1 MSKEEKTEKRSK
13 RAIRK
18 EASEQKR
25 IKQDAIMKESKLS
38 ASLFYA
44 EEAEVD
50 TRSPEKDVEIFKST
64 CADIRQAM
72 LDIRSLKDKKAPHDE
87 IDDKRVSVTLDFIN
101 LKKLNR
107 LAHVRCKKVRENTNE
122 AKQRIDQYHLQLQ
135 NLLYE
140 IMHLEK
146 EINKCLEF
154 KSKDEEIELVSL
166 EEFYKTAPADI
177 SHPETTKTDQHQQR
191 LARLDW
197 ELEQRKQLAKK
208 LKDSKQSKEGLA
220 HEIKSKQEYL
230 ENLQPKLKT
239 VLEATKP
246 VQEYLDMPFDQIR
259 EEQET
264 ARHLPPPLYVLYMQ
278 TSAYRQACDKNL
290 QVSIIGDLEAAKA
303 IKSRSQVVEED
314 SDSDQEEQEH
324 SKKSKRRRK
333 TQDGRVEERKQQ
345 ALRKH
350 PLAVK
355 LDINCKDGNSLHLT
369 FHFMLT
375 MGIITVD
382 INLTL
387 AENNASSV
395 SGSVT
400 VAYVFSSSDLLA
412 PKSILTDLYPGDHG
426 NTSPNPAN
434 QYELRKL
441 GLKDFTSYISEVGR
455 PYLWA
460 QWLGGLQFLEN
471 NAVNTPEE
479 DISFTHMQE
488 TIRRLKRRV
497 RSRLCLMKQ
506 TAAFETGNVVVD
518 PEYQGLFPSKI
529 VSRLTS
535 WKRATYED
543 FAALPYTE
551 ALVTDGVVEESDIFF
566 TAIIDRGSAKMT
578 AQVVMTHD
586 YPKVAPLFTVSVLWQ
601 HERTA
606 MNDEHI
612 KEMEEEVN
620 VHHEELMKSKSCD
633 TILSNQMQ
641 RLLMCF
647 DIYLETEASG
657 SEEEGPREISKEKI
671 YNRMLRGPSR
681 SKPYRYCPDI
691 GIFTHR

>member
-1 MSKEEKTEKRSK
+1 MSKEEKPEKRK
-13 RAIRK
+13 RSIKK
-18 EASEQKR
+18 ENPEQKR
-25 IKQDAIMKESKLS
+25 IKQESGAKESKLTT
-38 ASLFYA
+38 SLFYS

-50 TRSPEKDVEIFKST
+50 TRSPEKDVQVFKST
-64 CADIRQAM
+64 CSDIRQTM
-72 LDIRSLKDKKAPHDE
+72 LDIKALKDKKASHDE
-87 IDDKRVSVTLDFIN
+87 LEDKRVSVMLDFMN

-107 LAHVRCKKVRENTNE
+107 LAHIRCKKVREQTND
-122 AKQRIDQYHLQLQ
+122 AKQGIDQYHLQLQ

-146 EINKCLEF
+146 EITKCLEF
-154 KSKDEEIELVSL
+154 KSKDEEIELVTL
-166 EEFYKTAPADI
+166 DEFYQTAPSDI
-177 SHPETTKTDQHQQR
+177 SRTDTTKTDPHLQR
-191 LARLDW
+191 LARLEW

-220 HEIKSKQEYL
+220 QEIKNKQEYL

-259 EEQET
+259 EQQET

-278 TSAYRQACDKNL
+278 TSAYRQACDKDL
-290 QVSIIGDLEAAKA
+290 QVSIIGDLDAAKA
-303 IKSRSQVVEED
+303 IKSSGKVVEED

-333 TQDGRVEERKQQ
+333 TVDSRVQERKQQ
-345 ALRKH
+345 ALKKH

-369 FHFMLT
+369 FNFLIT
-375 MGIITVD
+375 LEIITVN
-382 INLTL
+382 ISLTL
-387 AENNASSV
+387 AESNTSSV
-395 SGSVT
+395 SGS
-400 VAYVFSSSDLLA
+400 DLLA
-412 PKSILTDLYPGDHG
+412 PESVLTDLYPGDHG
-426 NTSPNPAN
+426 KTSPNPAN
-434 QYELRKL
+434 KYELRKL
-441 GLKDFTSYISEVGR
+441 GLKDFTSYITEVGW

-471 NAVNTPEE
+471 NAVNTPDE
-479 DISFTHMQE
+479 DVSFAHMQQ
-488 TIRRLKRRV
+488 TIRRLKQRV

-535 WKRATYED
+535 WKRSTFED
-543 FAALPYTE
+543 FVALPHTQ
-551 ALVTDGVVEESDIFF
+551 ALVVDEVVEQSDIFF
-566 TAIIDRGSAKMT
+566 TAVIERGSAKMT

-586 YPKVAPLFTVSVLWQ
+586 YPKVAPVFVVSVLWQ

-606 MNDEHI
+606 ANDKHV

-620 VHHEELMKSKSCD
+620 VHHEELMNSKSCD

-647 DIYLETEASG
+647 DIYLETEAAG
-657 SEEEGPREISKEKI
+657 SEEEGPMEISKEKI

>member
-1 MSKEEKTEKRSK
+1 
-13 RAIRK
+13 
-18 EASEQKR
+18 
-25 IKQDAIMKESKLS
+25 
-38 ASLFYA
+38 
-44 EEAEVD
+44 
-50 TRSPEKDVEIFKST
+50 
-64 CADIRQAM
+64 M
-72 LDIRSLKDKKAPHDE
+72 LDIKSLKDKKAPLDE
-87 IDDKRVSVTLDFIN
+87 IDKKRVSVTVDFIN

-107 LAHVRCKKVRENTNE
+107 LAHMRCKKVREHTNE

-140 IMHLEK
+140 TMHLEK
-146 EINKCLEF
+146 EITKCLEF
-154 KSKDEEIELVSL
+154 KSKDEEIELVTL
-166 EEFYKTAPADI
+166 KEFYDAAPADI
-177 SHPETTKTDQHQQR
+177 SRPESTKTDPHQQR
-191 LARLDW
+191 LARLGW

-220 HEIKSKQEYL
+220 QEIKNKQEYL

-259 EEQET
+259 EQQET
-264 ARHLPPPLYVLYMQ
+264 ARHLPPALYVLYMQ
-278 TSAYRQACDKNL
+278 ISAYRQACDKGL
-290 QVSIIGDLEAAKA
+290 QISIIGDLQAAKA
-303 IKSRSQVVEED
+303 IKSSAKVVEED
-314 SDSDQEEQEH
+314 SDSDQEDQEH
-324 SKKSKRRRK
+324 AKKSKRRRK
-333 TQDGRVEERKQQ
+333 TVDSRVQERKQR
-345 ALRKH
+345 ALKKH
-350 PLAVK
+350 PLTVK

-369 FHFMLT
+369 FHFLLT
-375 MGIITVD
+375 LEIITV
-382 INLTL
+382 NVSLSL
-387 AENNASSV
+387 AESNASSV
-395 SGSVT
+395 SGS
-400 VAYVFSSSDLLA
+400 DLLA
-412 PKSILTDLYPGDHG
+412 PESILTDLYPGDHG

-434 QYELRKL
+434 HYELRKL
-441 GLKDFTSYISEVGR
+441 GLKDFTSYISEVGW

-471 NAVNTPEE
+471 NAVNTPDENV
-479 DISFTHMQE
+479 SFAHMQE
-488 TIRRLKRRV
+488 TIRRLKHRV

-506 TAAFETGNVVVD
+506 TAAFETGNVVVN

-535 WKRATYED
+535 WKRSTFED
-543 FAALPYTE
+543 FSSLPNTQT
-551 ALVTDGVVEESDIFF
+551 LVADDIVEKSDIFF
-566 TAIIDRGSAKMT
+566 TAVIERGSAKMT

-586 YPKVAPLFTVSVLWQ
+586 YPKVAPMFAVSVLWQ
-601 HERTA
+601 HERSA
-606 MNDEHI
+606 VNDEHV

-647 DIYLETEASG
+647 DIYLETEAAG

-681 SKPYRYCPDI
+681 SKPFQYCPDI

>member
-1 MSKEEKTEKRSK
+1 MSKEEKPEKRK
-13 RAIRK
+13 RSIKK
-18 EASEQKR
+18 ENPEQKR
-25 IKQDAIMKESKLS
+25 IKQESGSKESKLTT
-38 ASLFYA
+38 SLFYS
-44 EEAEVD
+44 EEAEVE
-50 TRSPEKDVEIFKST
+50 TRSPEKDVEVFKST
-64 CADIRQAM
+64 CSDIRQTM
-72 LDIRSLKDKKAPHDE
+72 LDIKSLKDKKASHDE
-87 IDDKRVSVTLDFIN
+87 LEDKRVSVMLDFMN

-107 LAHVRCKKVRENTNE
+107 LAHIRCKKVREQTND
-122 AKQRIDQYHLQLQ
+122 AKQRIDHYHLQLQ

-146 EINKCLEF
+146 EITKCLEF
-154 KSKDEEIELVSL
+154 KSKDEEIELVTL
-166 EEFYKTAPADI
+166 DDFYKTAPSDI
-177 SHPETTKTDQHQQR
+177 SRTDTTKTDPHLQR
-191 LARLDW
+191 LARLEW

-220 HEIKSKQEYL
+220 QEIKNKQEYL

-259 EEQET
+259 EQQET

-278 TSAYRQACDKNL
+278 TSAYRQACDKDL
-290 QVSIIGDLEAAKA
+290 QVSIIGDLDAAKA
-303 IKSRSQVVEED
+303 IKSSGKVVEED

-333 TQDGRVEERKQQ
+333 TVDSRVQERKQQ
-345 ALRKH
+345 ALKKH

-369 FHFMLT
+369 FNFLIT
-375 MGIITVD
+375 LEIITVN
-382 INLTL
+382 ISLTL
-387 AENNASSV
+387 AESNISSI
-395 SGSVT
+395 SG
-400 VAYVFSSSDLLA
+400 SDLLA
-412 PKSILTDLYPGDHG
+412 PESVLTDLYPGDHG
-426 NTSPNPAN
+426 KTSPNPAN
-434 QYELRKL
+434 KYELRKL
-441 GLKDFTSYISEVGR
+441 GLKDFTSYITEVGW

-479 DISFTHMQE
+479 DVSFAHMQQ
-488 TIRRLKRRV
+488 TIRRLKQRV

-535 WKRATYED
+535 WKRSTYED
-543 FAALPYTE
+543 FAVLPHAQ
-551 ALVTDGVVEESDIFF
+551 ALVDDEVVEQSDIFF
-566 TAIIDRGSAKMT
+566 TAVIERGSAKMT
-578 AQVVMTHD
+578 AQIVMTHD
-586 YPKVAPLFTVSVLWQ
+586 YPKVAPVFVVSVLWQ

-606 MNDEHI
+606 ANDKHI

-620 VHHEELMKSKSCD
+620 VHHEELMNSKSCD
-633 TILSNQMQ
+633 TVLSNQMQ

-647 DIYLETEASG
+647 DIYLETEAAG
-657 SEEEGPREISKEKI
+657 SEEEGPMEISKEKI